1 VTDAPRPHAF
11 LAPILDDLQLA
22 ATAVE
27 LVELAAADP
36 SAAPAIASA
45 AGRAPALALLA
56 GLPDRPALARL
67 RDACWPACHFAA
79 IWRVDGDG
87 RIKRLTSSGDA
98 VLDARAPAGAGLP
111 ATVVLARSRHDTFN
125 QQTTR
130 AKFDA
135 NATGW
140 NGNPGSPTYGH
151 YRWMRRLLA
160 DVAAPRRGQRT
171 LDAGSGTG
179 WVGIEA
185 ARLGASVSAFD
196 PSPAMIELAKGNA
209 ASTGVPLDAR
219 VGFVENAPFDEPF
232 ELVLNSGVI
241 SFAPDPRVYIERLD
255 RLVAPGGTLVIGDIN
270 PLARGFL
277 RRRRVQ
283 PLLPAR
289 ELNGLTR
296 DAVQALLEQ
305 RGYAVQA
312 RRFYQL
318 TFPVPQLMALAERRG
333 RRLPCAAL
341 LALNKLATAADG
353 ALLSRAAGSFD
364 SWILRARKP
373 G

>member
-1 VTDAPRPHAF
+1 VTVAPRL

-27 LVELAAADP
+27 VLQLPAPDAG
-36 SAAPAIASA
+36 AAPAIAA
-45 AGRAPALALLA
+45 AAARAPALVVFP
-56 GLPDRPALARL
+56 GLPDRPTLARL
-67 RDACWPACHFAA
+67 RDACWPGAHFGA
-79 IWRVDGDG
+79 IWRVAADG
-87 RIKRLTSSGDA
+87 RIKRMTSAGDGE
-98 VLDARAPAGAGLP
+98 LDTRADSAGGLAP
-111 ATVVLARSRHDTFN
+111 FTVVLARSRQDTFG

-160 DVAAPRRGQRT
+160 EVAQPRRGQRT

-185 ARLGASVSAFD
+185 ARLGASVAAFD

-209 ASTGVPLDAR
+209 AQTGVPLDAR
-219 VGFVENAPFDEPF
+219 VGFVENAPFDKPF

-241 SFAPDPRVYIERLD
+241 SFAPDPDVYLTRLD
-255 RLVAPGGTLVIGDIN
+255 RLVEPGGTLVIGDIN

-296 DAVQALLEQ
+296 PAVEALLVQ
-305 RGYAVQA
+305 RGYVIQA

-318 TFPVPQLMALAERRG
+318 TFPVPQLMALSEKKGLA
-333 RRLPCAAL
+333 LPCAAL
-341 LALNKLATAADG
+341 LALNKLATATDA
-353 ALLSRAAGSFD
+353 ALFSRLSGSFD

-373 G
+373 A